1 MSFNLGVIGTAVT
14 LDTSDY
20 DRKMAGLPE
29 TAESNLKKVAG
40 AISAYL
46 SARALFGFAREV
58 TNEFAVLQEA
68 CNKFDAVFGAIP
80 ETAAHVERELRK
92 TFKLSEQTSKNMLS
106 GIADQLQAFGMSVP
120 QSLAMA
126 RKAAERGIDL
136 ASFKG
141 GTQQDAVDS
150 ISAALTGETERM
162 KRYGVVIQQGN
173 EAFTARIKA
182 VQAATGA
189 TEQMAKAEVIMEQI
203 LEQSKNAAGDYLRPG
218 ATLAQTKMDIAENT
232 KRATAAMGE
241 ELAVGI
247 HPLLQGYNAL
257 LTGFNEADPATRK
270 LIMTTA
276 ALTSG
281 LVLLQTGFGKALN
294 AKIAYTAQYALNGKA
309 AQLEAAAV
317 EAAEKQKELAA
328 ARSAASREALEK
340 RRHLLEMQNAVK
352 EAAAVVQAERVKRAA
367 AMSVGPLS
375 KSAQTGFDKSVTAAE
390 NAYAAAK
397 RNVVAANQAYIVSAN
412 TAKAIRTQE
421 VAQTELA
428 TAAQNKLTLAQNMG
442 GRAAMLLTGGFR
454 AASLAVKSFF
464 VSLGPVGWAMLAIA
478 GITTAMNY
486 MSAAA
491 ERAAEKSRKM
501 ADAATAAA
509 DELTQRQTKMM
520 AQLKRLEMLVG
531 YEKLNNAEMKEA
543 ERLIKALGM
552 SEEIYTERI
561 DEGTGKLVLRRKTM
575 QELREEMIRLETAK
589 RKAAQQKIIDTQEG
603 VIKAEREKNENSVTS
618 RVHTRMMQEMT
629 QEEKQAFYPSYGPV
643 DPEAEKRALKKYNE
657 ALEEEYQKI
666 DKIADAE
673 KKRREAQKYLD
684 ALDKGDITIEMN
696 DGEVA
701 EANERVR
708 QLKESLEEREWRI
721 KFDAAEPA
729 EQLDMIVKKAKEYD
743 DKILQVRDKEE
754 ELLKIQQK
762 LLDLEEQRA
771 KTAQKIA
778 DETKKNAEAIENER
792 RQAEKIEEDRNQRRA
807 EKELDRKLD
816 RMMQQGDRS
825 GALKIME
832 NQLEQARQAAEIMK
846 RQYEQAYRDATADG
860 KITEEEQKQLDER
873 RRKYE
878 EAMAQEEKWSD
889 RLADE
894 KSRDT
899 RRTEAI
905 GSFSAQM
912 LNLQL
917 GPRGPEERTAKAAE
931 KNAEETEKLRS
942 WLRRNMPKRNTE
954 IEEGETY
961 EN

>member
-46 SARALFGFAREV
+46 SARALFGFVREV
-58 TNEFAVLQEA
+58 SNEFAVLQEA

-552 SEEIYTERI
+552 GEEIYTERI

-589 RKAAQQKIIDTQEG
+589 RKAALEDSVAKQEQAVRDVQDKNRSAAVPRAQARFNEEIAKARLDPANKGKDVYSLEFEMEIKGKVLDEEWKKIPEVAAQME
-603 VIKAEREKNENSVTS
+603 KLSREK
-618 RVHTRMMQEMT
+618 
-629 QEEKQAFYPSYGPV
+629 EK
-643 DPEAEKRALKKYNE
+643 LE
-657 ALEEEYQKI
+657 ALNN
-666 DKIADAE
+666 
-673 KKRREAQKYLD
+673 
-684 ALDKGDITIEMN
+684 GVTIEMN
-696 DGEVA
+696 DDEVA
-701 EANERVR
+701 EANEKVR
-708 QLKESLEEREWRI
+708 KLWESLEEREWQI
-721 KFDAAEPA
+721 KFDAAEPE
-729 EQLDMIVKKAKEYD
+729 EQLDMIAEKIDEINTR
-743 DKILQVRDKEE
+743 ILQARGNEE
-754 ELLKIQQK
+754 EVLKLQRE

-792 RQAEKIEEDRNQRRA
+792 KQAEKIEEDRNQRRA

>member
-68 CNKFDAVFGAIP
+68 CNKFDAVFGTIP

-552 SEEIYTERI
+552 GEEIYTERI

-589 RKAAQQKIIDTQEG
+589 RKAALEDSVAKQEQAVRDVQDKNRSAAVPRAQARFNEEIAKARLDPANKGKDVYSLEFEMEIKGKVLDEEWKKIPEVAAQMEQLS
-603 VIKAEREKNENSVTS
+603 REK
-618 RVHTRMMQEMT
+618 
-629 QEEKQAFYPSYGPV
+629 EK
-643 DPEAEKRALKKYNE
+643 LE
-657 ALEEEYQKI
+657 ALNN
-666 DKIADAE
+666 
-673 KKRREAQKYLD
+673 
-684 ALDKGDITIEMN
+684 GVTIEMN
-696 DGEVA
+696 DDEVA
-701 EANERVR
+701 EANEKVR
-708 QLKESLEEREWRI
+708 KLRESLKEREWQL
-721 KFDAAEPA
+721 KFDAAEPE
-729 EQLDMIVKKAKEYD
+729 EQLDMIAEKIDEINAR
-743 DKILQVRDKEE
+743 ILQARGNEE
-754 ELLKIQQK
+754 EVLKLQRE

-771 KTAQKIA
+771 KTRQKIA
-778 DETKKNAEAIENER
+778 DETKRNAEAIENER

-889 RLADE
+889 RLEDE

>member
-46 SARALFGFAREV
+46 SARALFGFVREV
-58 TNEFAVLQEA
+58 SNEFAVLQEA

-552 SEEIYTERI
+552 GEEIYTERI

-589 RKAAQQKIIDTQEG
+589 RKAALEDSVAKQEQAVRDVQDKNRSAAVPRAQARFNEEIAKARLDPANKGKDVYSLEFEMEIKGKVLDEEWKKIPEVAAQMEQLS
-603 VIKAEREKNENSVTS
+603 REK
-618 RVHTRMMQEMT
+618 
-629 QEEKQAFYPSYGPV
+629 EK
-643 DPEAEKRALKKYNE
+643 LE
-657 ALEEEYQKI
+657 ALNN
-666 DKIADAE
+666 
-673 KKRREAQKYLD
+673 
-684 ALDKGDITIEMN
+684 GVTIEMN
-696 DGEVA
+696 DDEVA
-701 EANERVR
+701 EANEKVR
-708 QLKESLEEREWRI
+708 KLRESLKEREWQL
-721 KFDAAEPA
+721 KFDAAEPE
-729 EQLDMIVKKAKEYD
+729 EQLDMIAEKIDEINA
-743 DKILQVRDKEE
+743 KILQARGNEE
-754 ELLKIQQK
+754 EVLKLQRE

-771 KTAQKIA
+771 KTRQKIA
-778 DETKKNAEAIENER
+778 DETKRNAEAIENER
-792 RQAEKIEEDRNQRRA
+792 KQAEKIEEDRNQRRA

>member
-46 SARALFGFAREV
+46 SARALFGFVREV
-58 TNEFAVLQEA
+58 SNEFAVLQEA

-552 SEEIYTERI
+552 GEEIYTERI

-589 RKAAQQKIIDTQEG
+589 RKAALEDSVAKQEQAVRDVQDKNRSAAVPRAQARFNEEIAKARLDPANKGKDVYSLEFEMEIKGKVLDEEWKKIPEVAAQME
-603 VIKAEREKNENSVTS
+603 KLSREK
-618 RVHTRMMQEMT
+618 
-629 QEEKQAFYPSYGPV
+629 EK
-643 DPEAEKRALKKYNE
+643 LE
-657 ALEEEYQKI
+657 ALNN
-666 DKIADAE
+666 
-673 KKRREAQKYLD
+673 
-684 ALDKGDITIEMN
+684 GVTIEMN
-696 DGEVA
+696 DDEVA
-701 EANERVR
+701 EANEKVR
-708 QLKESLEEREWRI
+708 KLWESLEEREWQI
-721 KFDAAEPA
+721 KFDAAEPE
-729 EQLDMIVKKAKEYD
+729 EQLDMIAEKIDEINTR
-743 DKILQVRDKEE
+743 ILQARGNEE
-754 ELLKIQQK
+754 EVLKLQRE

-771 KTAQKIA
+771 KTRQKIA
-778 DETKKNAEAIENER
+778 DETKRNAEAIENER

>member
-552 SEEIYTERI
+552 GEEIYTERI

-589 RKAAQQKIIDTQEG
+589 RKAALEDSVAKQEQAVRDVQDKNRSAAVPRAQARFNEEIAKARLDPANKGKDVYSLEFEMEIKGKVLDEEWKKIPEVAAQMEQLS
-603 VIKAEREKNENSVTS
+603 REK
-618 RVHTRMMQEMT
+618 
-629 QEEKQAFYPSYGPV
+629 EK
-643 DPEAEKRALKKYNE
+643 LE
-657 ALEEEYQKI
+657 ALNN
-666 DKIADAE
+666 
-673 KKRREAQKYLD
+673 
-684 ALDKGDITIEMN
+684 GVTIEMN
-696 DGEVA
+696 DDEVA
-701 EANERVR
+701 EANEKVR
-708 QLKESLEEREWRI
+708 KLRESLKEREWQI
-721 KFDAAEPA
+721 KFDAAEPE
-729 EQLDMIVKKAKEYD
+729 EQLDMIAEKIDEINAR
-743 DKILQVRDKEE
+743 ILQARGNEE
-754 ELLKIQQK
+754 EVLKLQRE

-771 KTAQKIA
+771 KTRQKIA
-778 DETKKNAEAIENER
+778 DETKRNAEAIENER

-899 RRTEAI
+899 RRNEAV
-905 GSFSAQM
+905 GGFSAQM

-917 GPRGPEERTAKAAE
+917 GSGSAEERTARATE
-931 KNAEETEKLRS
+931 KNAAELEALRR
-942 WLRRNMPKRNTE
+942 WLRMNMPKRTDGE
-954 IEEGETY
+954 IEEQGETY
-961 EN
+961 DA

>member
-46 SARALFGFAREV
+46 SARALFGFVREV
-58 TNEFAVLQEA
+58 SNEFAVLQEA

-464 VSLGPVGWAMLAIA
+464 VSLGPGGWALLAIA

-552 SEEIYTERI
+552 GEEIYTERI

-589 RKAAQQKIIDTQEG
+589 RKAALEDSVAKQEQAVRDVQDKNRSAAVPRAQARFNEEIAKARLDPANKGKDVYSLEFEMEIKGKVLDEEWKKIPEVAAQMEQLS
-603 VIKAEREKNENSVTS
+603 REK
-618 RVHTRMMQEMT
+618 
-629 QEEKQAFYPSYGPV
+629 EK
-643 DPEAEKRALKKYNE
+643 LE
-657 ALEEEYQKI
+657 ALNN
-666 DKIADAE
+666 
-673 KKRREAQKYLD
+673 
-684 ALDKGDITIEMN
+684 GVTIEMN
-696 DGEVA
+696 DDEVA
-701 EANERVR
+701 EANEKVR
-708 QLKESLEEREWRI
+708 KLRESLKEREWQL
-721 KFDAAEPA
+721 KFDAAEPE
-729 EQLDMIVKKAKEYD
+729 EQLDMIAEKIDEINA
-743 DKILQVRDKEE
+743 KILQARGNEE
-754 ELLKIQQK
+754 EVLKLQRE

-771 KTAQKIA
+771 KTRQKIA
-778 DETKKNAEAIENER
+778 DETKRNAEAIENER
-792 RQAEKIEEDRNQRRA
+792 KQAEKIEEDRNQRRA

>member
-1 MSFNLGVIGTAVT
+1 MSFNLGAIGSALT

-20 DRKMAGLPE
+20 DRKLEQAPE
-29 TAESNLKKVAG
+29 TAERSLKKIAEL
-40 AISAYL
+40 AATYL
-46 SARALFGFAREV
+46 TLRSLVQFG
-58 TNEFAVLQEA
+58 TN
-68 CNKFDAVFGAIP
+68 
-80 ETAAHVERELRK
+80 AAK
-92 TFKLSEQTSKNMLS
+92 
-106 GIADQLQAFGMSVP
+106 AFTV
-120 QSLAMA
+120 
-126 RKAAERGIDL
+126 
-136 ASFKG
+136 
-141 GTQQDAVDS
+141 QQDAVEGVR
-150 ISAALTGETERM
+150 SALRNAGAEIDANTESL
-162 KRYGVVIQQGN
+162 KAFASSLQGITKYGDEGTLAAMAQGLN
-173 EAFTARIKA
+173 LK
-182 VQAATGA
+182 VQVQDLQAAT
-189 TEQMAKAEVIMEQI
+189 KAAMV
-203 LEQSKNAAGDYLRPG
+203 
-218 ATLAQTKMDIAENT
+218 LAQKYTGDLNTAMMLVGRASQGQTSMLTRYGIVLDETMTAEE
-232 KRATAAMGE
+232 KYHAILKMGE
-241 ELAVGI
+241 DEFGLVTDAAKTASGQVTQFGNNFGDSMEIIGESVMTGALPVVGVLNDI
-247 HPLLQGYNAL
+247 VL
-257 LTGFNEADPATRK
+257 GFNNADPATQK
-270 LIMTTA
+270 LIITTA
-276 ALTSG
+276 SLAAG
-281 LVLLQTGFGKALN
+281 LALLQTGFMKAIN
-294 AKIAYTAQYALNGKA
+294 AKIAYTLQTR
-309 AQLEAAAV
+309 
-317 EAAEKQKELAA
+317 LAA
-328 ARSAASREALEK
+328 AAD
-340 RRHLLEMQNAVK
+340 
-352 EAAAVVQAERVKRAA
+352 VQAAG
-367 AMSVGPLS
+367 AM
-375 KSAQTGFDKSVTAAE
+375 T
-390 NAYAAAK
+390 
-397 RNVVAANQAYIVSAN
+397 
-412 TAKAIRTQE
+412 
-421 VAQTELA
+421 
-428 TAAQNKLTLAQNMG
+428 MG
-442 GRAAMLLTGGFR
+442 TRAAMLLTGSFR

-464 VSLGPVGWAMLAIA
+464 VSLGPIGWAMLAIA

-552 SEEIYTERI
+552 GEEIYTERI

-589 RKAAQQKIIDTQEG
+589 RKAALEDSVAKQEQAVRDVQDKNRSAAVPRAQARFNEEIAKARLDPANKGKDVYSLEFEMEIKGKVLDEEWKKIPEVAAQMEQLS
-603 VIKAEREKNENSVTS
+603 REK
-618 RVHTRMMQEMT
+618 
-629 QEEKQAFYPSYGPV
+629 EK
-643 DPEAEKRALKKYNE
+643 LE
-657 ALEEEYQKI
+657 ALNN
-666 DKIADAE
+666 
-673 KKRREAQKYLD
+673 
-684 ALDKGDITIEMN
+684 GVTIEMN
-696 DGEVA
+696 DDEVA
-701 EANERVR
+701 EANEKVR
-708 QLKESLEEREWRI
+708 KLRESLKEREWQL
-721 KFDAAEPA
+721 KFDAAEPE
-729 EQLDMIVKKAKEYD
+729 EQLDMIAEKIDEINAR
-743 DKILQVRDKEE
+743 ILQARGNEE
-754 ELLKIQQK
+754 EVLKLQRE

-771 KTAQKIA
+771 KTRQKIA
-778 DETKKNAEAIENER
+778 DETKRNAEAIENER

-889 RLADE
+889 RLEDE

>member
-46 SARALFGFAREV
+46 SARALFGFVREV
-58 TNEFAVLQEA
+58 SNEFAVLQEA

-552 SEEIYTERI
+552 GEEIYTERI

-589 RKAAQQKIIDTQEG
+589 RKAALEDSVAKQEQAVRDVQDKNRSAAVPRAQARFNEEIAKAGLDPANKGKDVYSLEFEMEIKGKVLDEEWKKIPEVAAQMEQLS
-603 VIKAEREKNENSVTS
+603 REK
-618 RVHTRMMQEMT
+618 
-629 QEEKQAFYPSYGPV
+629 EK
-643 DPEAEKRALKKYNE
+643 LE
-657 ALEEEYQKI
+657 ALNN
-666 DKIADAE
+666 
-673 KKRREAQKYLD
+673 
-684 ALDKGDITIEMN
+684 GVTIEMN
-696 DGEVA
+696 DDEVA
-701 EANERVR
+701 EANEKVR
-708 QLKESLEEREWRI
+708 KLRESLKEREWQL
-721 KFDAAEPA
+721 KFDAAEPE
-729 EQLDMIVKKAKEYD
+729 EQLDMIAEKIDEINA
-743 DKILQVRDKEE
+743 KILQARGNEE
-754 ELLKIQQK
+754 EVLKLQRE

-771 KTAQKIA
+771 KTRQKIA
-778 DETKKNAEAIENER
+778 DETKRNAEAIENER
-792 RQAEKIEEDRNQRRA
+792 KQAEKIEEDRNQRRA